1 MDESGI
7 PEVLSR
13 VISLARYSIS
23 SSLPGEV
30 KDNLAV
36 SVSGRLNIFLKPL
49 CVMLDQVFC
58 GGNDFWTGAVI
69 DIHVDFMSVGKVLF
83 KVQHDVR
90 VGAPKRIDG
99 LVIIANYTQISL
111 FSRKQVKDFF
121 LNMVCVLVFIANDVF
136 ICLLAFF
143 QKPGVFL

>member
-1 MDESGI
+1 M
-7 PEVLSR
+7 
-13 VISLARYSIS
+13 
-23 SSLPGEV
+23 

-36 SVSGRLNIFLKPL
+36 SDSGRLNIFLKPL
-49 CVMLDQVFC
+49 CVMLDQVFR
-58 GGNDFWTGAVI
+58 GGNDFWTRAVV

-90 VGAPKRIDG
+90 VCTPKRIDG

-121 LNMVCVLVFIANDVF
+121 LNMVCVLVLIANDVF
-136 ICLLAFF
+136 ICLSAFF
-143 QKPGVFL
+143 QKPAVFP